1 MIPRKAVRMATMN
14 VSLPDKMKKRLLAQI
29 ERGHYANVS
38 DYVRDLIRKDIER
51 QDALVTELK
60 KGEASG
66 LSSRRVPEIFAAA
79 QRAAKARRNG

>member
-1 MIPRKAVRMATMN
+1 MATMN

-29 ERGHYANVS
+29 ERGNYANAS

-51 QDALVTELK
+51 QDILVAELK

-79 QRAAKARRNG
+79 KRAANSRRNG